1 MDTQEL
7 SFFYS
12 LAISLAIGLLI
23 GSERGWHTRAQEEGT
38 RVAGIRTFTL
48 ISALGGVTAFVSQR
62 VLPEW
67 SLLICALVFIPLTLL
82 LIAGY
87 VQSSRSLAVLSITTE
102 VAAMLTFWLGA
113 LPAYGFGLAAT
124 ATAVILALV
133 LHMKNQLHH
142 WLRVIDEQEM
152 LGTLQFLIVSV
163 VLLPLLPNQ
172 GYGPWQAINPYELWW
187 MVVLISGLSLLGYFA
202 TRLVGTRRGILATS
216 LAGGL
221 VSSTSVTLT
230 LSKLHRDVPDSGG
243 ITAGI
248 LLAWATMFARIVIVV
263 TALRPS
269 LVPDIMVPMALAFFG
284 LLGVALWH
292 FRTSVGE
299 SGAQNSV
306 VRNPFQLIPALQFAA
321 LLGAV
326 MLAGHA
332 LEYWL
337 GDAGLYLLSVVAGIA
352 DVDAIVLSLSPQAGA
367 ELSELVVVTCITLA
381 AASNTIIK
389 GIYCRVIAG
398 PVLGKTVLLTALL
411 TAGLVLLYPAA
422 MWVRELG

>member
-1 MDTQEL
+1 MDPLEL
-7 SFFYS
+7 SFFS
-12 LAISLAIGLLI
+12 GLAISLAIGLLI
-23 GSERGWHTRAQEEGT
+23 GSERGWHSRAQEEGT

-48 ISALGGVTAFVSQR
+48 ISVLGGVTAFVAER
-62 VLPEW
+62 IVPEW

-87 VQSSRSLAVLSITTE
+87 VQTSRSQSTLSITTE

-113 LPAYGFGLAAT
+113 LPAYGFGLAAM
-124 ATAVILALV
+124 ATAVILALL
-133 LHMKNQLHH
+133 LHMKHQLHH
-142 WLRVIDEQEM
+142 WLLILDEQEL

-163 VLLPLLPNQ
+163 VLLPLLPNR
-172 GYGPWQAINPYELWW
+172 GFGPWQAINPYHLWW

-202 TRLVGTRRGILATS
+202 MRLAGARRGILATS

-263 TALRPS
+263 AALRPS
-269 LVPDIMVPMALAFFG
+269 LVPGILVPMALAFFG
-284 LLGVALWH
+284 LLALALWH
-292 FRTSVGE
+292 FRAAAGE
-299 SGAQNSV
+299 SGAQNPAI
-306 VRNPFQLIPALQFAA
+306 RNPFQLIPALQFAA

-337 GDAGLYLLSVVAGIA
+337 GDAGLYLLSVVAGFA
-352 DVDAIVLSLSPQAGA
+352 DVDAIVLSLAPQAGV
-367 ELSELVVVTCITLA
+367 ELNELVVVTCITLA
-381 AASNTIIK
+381 AASNTVVK

-398 PVLGKTVLLTALL
+398 PVPGKTVLLSALL

-422 MWVRELG
+422 MWVGKLG